1 MERSVP
7 SLRARPGPALRSG
20 ATGSR
25 LPCLASAPPRPGRGE
40 TGSVILPSFS
50 RANRPAVALLIRRGP
65 IEGTSAAGEGS
76 GFGSGSGTWPFDA
89 SRAARR
95 LPRDSETAVACR
107 HGGLPDHKSRG
118 GPTAWARSLSPRPPC
133 PGTCRLR
140 AEGLTTRWL
149 PAPSVHAVSAA
160 GPGSVCAC
168 PALRGKSPVDLP
180 LRAPGRHLSA
190 GFDCLPGLSAN
201 QRGLVSKR
209 PTKTQK

>member
-1 MERSVP
+1 MQELCTDSTCS
-7 SLRARPGPALRSG
+7 SLILFTEVITKRKAVFIDRQGPTLDRKGKIAMSDQVLK
-20 ATGSR
+20 
-25 LPCLASAPPRPGRGE
+25 L
-40 TGSVILPSFS
+40 
-50 RANRPAVALLIRRGP
+50 ALLIRRGP

-107 HGGLPDHKSRG
+107 RGGLPDHKSRG

>member
-1 MERSVP
+1 MPRVGTP
-7 SLRARPGPALRSG
+7 SARPWGD
-20 ATGSR
+20 R
-25 LPCLASAPPRPGRGE
+25 LCHSP
-40 TGSVILPSFS
+40 VILACQPSCSGPSNPS
-50 RANRPAVALLIRRGP
+50 RSHRGD
-65 IEGTSAAGEGS
+65 E
-76 GFGSGSGTWPFDA
+76 
-89 SRAARR
+89 R
-95 LPRDSETAVACR
+95 
-107 HGGLPDHKSRG
+107 GGHKSRG

>member
-107 HGGLPDHKSRG
+107 RGGLPDHKSRG

-149 PAPSVHAVSAA
+149 PACRPLADGERGS
-160 GPGSVCAC
+160 PGSEIGL
-168 PALRGKSPVDLP
+168 PALCGRSSVDLP
-180 LRAPGRHLSA
+180 LRAPAHPG
-190 GFDCLPGLSAN
+190 CL
-201 QRGLVSKR
+201 
-209 PTKTQK
+209 TKPC